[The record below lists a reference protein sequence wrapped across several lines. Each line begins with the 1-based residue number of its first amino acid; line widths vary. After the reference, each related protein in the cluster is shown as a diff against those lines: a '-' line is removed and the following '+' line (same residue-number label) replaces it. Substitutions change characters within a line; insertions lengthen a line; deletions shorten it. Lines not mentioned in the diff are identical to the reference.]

1 MVSTLRAH
9 IDRLVERQ
17 PKDFWIRVVQT
28 FVGLFFLG
36 AAMFKVTIYFGPHA
50 RSLTDDFAYWTRNGW
65 PLHAYRVMMEWLFSI
80 PHVISVLEVLTILL
94 QAIPGFMLVT
104 NIKPRLA
111 GMALLLFQI
120 NIFLGTF
127 HQTGFNEFVGMS
139 LWIAAFFMLRPKTGP
154 ARRSPPEADEGGRW
168 NRKLWHAMTLIVF
181 LTTLLFLYNR
191 SLQGDPWPS
200 AYAWQR
206 MHLQQDVM
214 STALW
219 WKRMVLALSQG
230 TIGQILWTSHW
241 WMELALC
248 FLLLTRWRLQAGA
261 VLLVLAILRSLTW
274 MNSITS
280 QGVLT
285 VLFLFLWMV
294 QEEVMQRNVPQ

>member
-1 MVSTLRAH
+1 MSPFDRAQG
-9 IDRLVERQ
+9 DKFSE
-17 PKDFWIRVVQT
+17 DFWVRVVQI

-36 AAMFKVTIYFGPHA
+36 AAMFKVTIYFGHHA
-50 RSLTDDFAYWTRNGW
+50 RALTDDFAYWTRNGW
-65 PLHAYRVMMEWLFSI
+65 PLHAYRVLMEWLFSV
-80 PHVISVLEVLTILL
+80 PHVTGVLEVLTILL

-111 GMALLLFQI
+111 GAALFLFQI

-139 LWIAAFFMLRPKTGP
+139 LWIALFFALRPQNET
-154 ARRSPPEADEGGRW
+154 W
-168 NRKLWHAMTLIVF
+168 NHKLWHAMTLLVF
-181 LTTLLFLYNR
+181 LFTLLFLYNR
-191 SLQGDPWPS
+191 YLQDDPWPS
-200 AYAWQR
+200 GYLWQR
-206 MHLQQDVM
+206 THLQQDVM

-219 WKRMVLALSQG
+219 WKRMVLWISRG
-230 TIGQILWTSHW
+230 TIGEILWTSVW
-241 WMELALC
+241 WVDLLFC

-261 VLLVLAILRSLTW
+261 VLLAFAILRSLTW

-285 VLFLFLWMV
+285 VLFLFLWMS
-294 QEEVMQRNVPQ
+294 QEEVMQRKPST